1 MEKDKRTSRQR
12 SGRKGGKILP
22 ALCSMS
28 GTLILI
34 SVIAVC
40 IPITLPKLLGYG
52 VYNVVSGSME
62 PEIPVGSAIFVRE
75 IPPEEVQEEDVIAFW
90 RENAVIA
97 HRVVKNQTVEG
108 WYETK
113 GDANK
118 GADVNKIP
126 YDALIGCVAYH
137 IPVLG
142 GLMALLTS
150 MAGKVYMLCLA
161 ACGAMLN
168 ILAGRMRGRVQ

>member
-12 SGRKGGKILP
+12 SGRKGRKILP

-62 PEIPVGSAIFVRE
+62 PESPWA
-75 IPPEEVQEEDVIAFW
+75 
-90 RENAVIA
+90 
-97 HRVVKNQTVEG
+97 
-108 WYETK
+108 
-113 GDANK
+113 
-118 GADVNKIP
+118 
-126 YDALIGCVAYH
+126 ALFLSEKSRRRKCRRR
-137 IPVLG
+137 
-142 GLMALLTS
+142 T
-150 MAGKVYMLCLA
+150 
-161 ACGAMLN
+161 
-168 ILAGRMRGRVQ
+168 